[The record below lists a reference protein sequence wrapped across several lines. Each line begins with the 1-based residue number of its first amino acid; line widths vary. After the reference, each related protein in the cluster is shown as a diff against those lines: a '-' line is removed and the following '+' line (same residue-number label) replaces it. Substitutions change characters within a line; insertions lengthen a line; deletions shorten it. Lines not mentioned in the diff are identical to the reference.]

1 MPTRKRTRLG
11 LEAERANRKQ
21 IDQFGLDLRDG
32 RIRRGLTQREL
43 GVKVGLSQ
51 SAISRVERG
60 LGGGLTVDAL
70 QRTALALDLRLRLS
84 LARDPLT
91 ETRDAGHLAIQELI
105 LRLGRRNGLPGSFE
119 LPTRPSEPWRS
130 IDVCLADPRRR
141 RRIVVECWNTIGDI
155 GAAVRTS
162 NRKRAELHDLAIAGG
177 DHDALTGLV
186 WVVRATS
193 RKRALVGRYPEVFAR
208 AFSGSSS
215 GWVAT
220 LMNGAPPP
228 AEPGLVWCDVGATR
242 LFAWRR
248 RVG

>member
-1 MPTRKRTRLG
+1 VPTRKRTRLG
-11 LEAERANRKQ
+11 LEGERANRQQ
-21 IDQFGLDLRDG
+21 IDQLGLDLRDG
-32 RIRRGLTQREL
+32 RVRRGLTQREL

-70 QRTALALDLRLRLS
+70 QRAALALDLRLRLS

-91 ETRDAGHLAIQELI
+91 ETRDAGHLAMQELI
-105 LRLGRRNGLPGSFE
+105 LRLGRLNGLSGSFE

-130 IDVCLADPRRR
+130 IDVCLADLRRS

-155 GAAVRTS
+155 GAAVRSST
-162 NRKRAELHDLAIAGG
+162 RKRAELQALALAGG
-177 DHDALTGLV
+177 DPDAVTGLV

-193 RKRALVGRYPEVFAR
+193 RNRALVGRYPEVFAR
-208 AFSGSSS
+208 AFPGTSS

-220 LMNGAPPP
+220 LMNGRPTPG
-228 AEPGLVWCDVGATR
+228 EPGLVWCDVDATR

-248 RVG
+248 HVG